1 MKNLIIILSLAFVG
15 AGLASAQPF
24 VRNNTGTPKI
34 QIPDIPGYYTLKCDL
49 HMHTVFSDGTVWPTV
64 RVDEAVA
71 EGLDAISITDHVE
84 LSHSTLK
91 EYVKPDKVVGYEMAK
106 IAVKG
111 RPLIIIPGGELSI
124 TKDHFNALF
133 ITNQNDTVLS
143 DKNPEIRI
151 KAAFDQGGYV
161 FWNHPGWYKAYKD
174 GMAPKVQS
182 FYDMMKSGMIKGLE
196 IANGDEYYEECFEI
210 CEKYNLALLGNSDIH
225 YISYYAYTPD
235 DHRTITLVFSPQ
247 KTAEGI
253 HEALLNRRTLVY
265 QGEHLIG
272 RDEFLEP
279 LFKSCLQIETKYS
292 GTTSLAVMTITNI
305 SDIGFYCENL
315 GDLTFYNGT
324 HFFALPAHSTTTLMV
339 KTREILERFT
349 LDLKVHNLIDGP
361 RQSLKTTLA
370 IEVLK

>member
-1 MKNLIIILSLAFVG
+1 MKHLLIILSLVFVG
-15 AGLASAQPF
+15 SGLATAQIS

-71 EGLDAISITDHVE
+71 EGIDAISITDHVE
-84 LSHSTLK
+84 LSHSTWK
-91 EYVKPDKVVGYEMAK
+91 ELVKPDKAVSYEMAK
-106 IAVKG
+106 KAVKG
-111 RPLIIIPGGELSI
+111 RPLIVIPGGELSV
-124 TKDHFNALF
+124 TPDHFNALF

-143 DKNPEIRI
+143 NKNPEIRI
-151 KAAFDQGGYV
+151 KAAYDQGGYV
-161 FWNHPGWYKAYKD
+161 FWNHPGWMSRYKD
-174 GMAPKVQS
+174 GMAPVVQS

-210 CEKYNLALLGNSDIH
+210 CEKYNLAFLGNSDIH

-235 DHRTITLVFSPQ
+235 DHRTVTLVFSPQ

-265 QGEHLIG
+265 QGDHLIG

-292 GTTSLAVMTITNI
+292 GKTSLAVMTITNT
-305 SDIGFYCENL
+305 SDISFYCENQ
-315 GDLTFYNGT
+315 GDLTFYNST
-324 HFFALPAHSTTTLMV
+324 RFFVLPAHSTTTLMV
-339 KTREILERFT
+339 KTKVILESFD
-349 LDLKVHNLIDGP
+349 LDLKVLNLIDGP
-361 RQSLKTTLA
+361 RKSMTTTLA
-370 IEVLK
+370 VKVMR